1 MIYACF
7 NSEMSLSC
15 VIWVCLMLDCWL
27 TQCCVDYRTRI
38 CQRRYLALLAEI
50 RRQRQAQREREEH
63 EEEERGD
70 SSWRTRGRGVWSRR
84 TCVRPVLCVHNRSVL
99 MQWRVLKSCVCVCV
113 FTGPA
118 SPPVPLPRKKKPEP
132 RPRSELKHRP
142 QSAAS
147 GTCAAAAQQA
157 VWGVTS
163 VTYPNITPGFMRL
176 PPQPSSLK
184 IIYVPSHFSSL
195 YSNRSFVHSFI
206 HINTVFIINSK

>member
-63 EEEERGD
+63 EEEER
-70 SSWRTRGRGVWSRR
+70 RR
-84 TCVRPVLCVHNRSVL
+84 QQLEDERKRRLEQENLRKTCPLCSHRSVL
-99 MQWRVLKSCVCVCV
+99 MAVACVKVVCVCVCV
-113 FTGPA
+113 YRTCVSTGAPA
-118 SPPVPLPRKKKPEP
+118 EEEEAGAQAALWAE
-132 RPRSELKHRP
+132 HRP

-206 HINTVFIINSK
+206 HIKHSVYYK

>member
-63 EEEERGD
+63 EEEER
-70 SSWRTRGRGVWSRR
+70 RR
-84 TCVRPVLCVHNRSVL
+84 QQLEDERKRRLEQENLRKNCPLCSHRSVL
-99 MQWRVLKSCVCVCV
+99 MAVACVKVVCVCV

-132 RPRSELKHRP
+132 RPRSERNIVPKAPHLAPVPRP
-142 QSAAS
+142 RSKLFEVWHQWLIQILHL
-147 GTCAAAAQQA
+147 GLWDYLLNLA
-157 VWGVTS
+157 V
-163 VTYPNITPGFMRL
+163 
-176 PPQPSSLK
+176 
-184 IIYVPSHFSSL
+184 
-195 YSNRSFVHSFI
+195 
-206 HINTVFIINSK
+206 